1 VKSAIEGIYSDGKI
15 VLNENINYKGKAKV
29 LVVFLENIN
38 EKKLKK
44 ERLLSTFGSWQDERT
59 PEEILNE
66 IYSARVSR
74 NDEIVL

>member
-1 VKSAIEGIYSDGKI
+1 MKSAIEGIYSDGKI